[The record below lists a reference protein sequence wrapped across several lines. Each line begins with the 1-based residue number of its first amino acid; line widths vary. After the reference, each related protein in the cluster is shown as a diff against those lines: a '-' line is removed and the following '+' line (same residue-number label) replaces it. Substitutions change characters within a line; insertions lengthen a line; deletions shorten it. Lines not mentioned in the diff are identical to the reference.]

1 MRQIIEDV
9 EREYLKDSIYLIEK
23 QIELENE
30 YWQWMEE
37 EEKRNRLPAK
47 IMILNKE
54 VKQDETLPF

>member
-1 MRQIIEDV
+1 MKPLTEDV
-9 EREYLKDSIYLIEK
+9 EREFLKDSIYLIEK

-37 EEKRNRLPAK
+37 EERRNRLPAK
-47 IMILNKE
+47 IEILNKE

>member
-1 MRQIIEDV
+1 MKQIIENV
-9 EREYLKDSIYLIEK
+9 EQEYLKDSIYLIEK

>member
-1 MRQIIEDV
+1 MKQIIENV